1 MGGCR
6 AVKVLELQDA
16 LLDGG
21 HQYGDMLL
29 KLEKD
34 ET

>member
-6 AVKVLELQDA
+6 AVKVLELQDV
-16 LLDGG
+16 LLES
-21 HQYGDMLL
+21 QYGDMLL